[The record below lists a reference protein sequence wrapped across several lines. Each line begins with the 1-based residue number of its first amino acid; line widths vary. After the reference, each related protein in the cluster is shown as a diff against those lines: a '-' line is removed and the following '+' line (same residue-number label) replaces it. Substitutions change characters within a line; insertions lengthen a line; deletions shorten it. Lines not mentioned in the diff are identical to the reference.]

1 MDVGGLWHLG
11 RHPAGPDCAV
21 RAEHVAMPWTLK
33 MLRWQYHCYLMRQC
47 LWHQSPKARMRRHL
61 DDCCDAVP
69 ARSRRSYDRP
79 QSLHSGHSGEK
90 PERMLRVVRVNWK
103 SQQAVIPFACS
114 QAESKDRTGRRLDP
128 WSCLSDIRTRP
139 LLGRR
144 YWWPTRSSGHWRQA
158 AKQGHPARRFFASAH

>member
-1 MDVGGLWHLG
+1 
-11 RHPAGPDCAV
+11 
-21 RAEHVAMPWTLK
+21 MPWTLK

-90 PERMLRVVRVNWK
+90 TERPLRVGCRRVRSVKADMTN
-103 SQQAVIPFACS
+103 
-114 QAESKDRTGRRLDP
+114 T
-128 WSCLSDIRTRP
+128 
-139 LLGRR
+139 
-144 YWWPTRSSGHWRQA
+144 
-158 AKQGHPARRFFASAH
+158 